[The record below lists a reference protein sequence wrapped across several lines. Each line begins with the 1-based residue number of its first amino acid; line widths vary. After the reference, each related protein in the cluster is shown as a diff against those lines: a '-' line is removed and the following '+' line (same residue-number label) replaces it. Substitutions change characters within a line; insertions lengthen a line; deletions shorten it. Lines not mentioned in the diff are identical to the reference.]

1 MEWSQ
6 PTTNTA
12 AINNEREGYLTE
24 DEGYD
29 DEGDYYTREGISKP
43 KRKKRIVYVDE
54 IDGEENNKGDEHEE
68 VEEVEE
74 PEVVIRVV
82 KRTAP
87 TKKKIKKDVRKVGI
101 TRSI

>member
-1 MEWSQ
+1 M
-6 PTTNTA
+6 
-12 AINNEREGYLTE
+12 TE

-54 IDGEENNKGDEHEE
+54 IDGNENDEGDEDEE

-74 PEVVIRVV
+74 PEVVTRVV

-87 TKKKIKKDVRKVGI
+87 TKKKINKNVKKVSI